1 MKKVLLI
8 GRQLVKVPQADQLI
22 IKNIEYFAADSLANA
37 QKIFEQN
44 NNTIDIV
51 IMGAGI
57 ELEKRL
63 EIVKYIFNTSNS
75 TSVHMK
81 DWITGPEGFMPFI
94 NHVLTGLQHNDH
106 GN

>member
-8 GRQLVKVPQADQLI
+8 GRQLAKVPQADQLI

-94 NHVLTGLQHNDH
+94 NNVLTGLLHER
-106 GN
+106 